1 MPNLTHTP
9 RLEDAACLTE
19 AECLLIDPRARA
31 EDLFDQCETRMEAV
45 SNLMMTLSTLD
56 APGACADARDL
67 AHVALSSRLLLA
79 DALDLLLAAR
89 QAAKGRP
96 TPARKGGDHG

>member
-1 MPNLTHTP
+1 MFKPTPNLEEA
-9 RLEDAACLTE
+9 LCLTE

-45 SNLMMTLSTLD
+45 SNLMMTLSALD

-67 AHVALSSRLLLA
+67 ANVALSSRLLLA
-79 DALDLLLAAR
+79 DSLDLLLAAR
-89 QAAKGRP
+89 RAAKGHP
-96 TPARKGGDHG
+96 TPAKQGGDHG

>member
-1 MPNLTHTP
+1 MPNQTHTP
-9 RLEDAACLTE
+9 RLEDALCLTE

-31 EDLFDQCETRMEAV
+31 EDLLDQCETRMEAV

-67 AHVALSSRLLLA
+67 SHVALSCRLLLA
-79 DALDLLLAAR
+79 DSLDLLLAAR
-89 QAAKGRP
+89 RISKGNP
-96 TPARKGGDHG
+96 TPAGKGSAHG